1 MNLDLMRMSQMIIS
15 TTDESY
21 LVDIDLETVGQRAC
35 LSVGKLENSNF
46 DLDVKKCYAR
56 VPNGSVRS
64 QHSRGEKPIHHI
76 PVEKY

>member
-56 VPNGSVRS
+56 EPYGSVRS
-64 QHSRGEKPIHHI
+64 
-76 PVEKY
+76 